1 MVPEKPSEEYNKEGA
16 VPLEV
21 GPGSIVL
28 LHGSFLH
35 FSE

>member
-1 MVPEKPSEEYNKEGA
+1 MAPEKATEEYNTEGA